1 MQDASTRSSRI
12 ARTIDV
18 AVTSAGALGVAC
30 FTALIVYVVV
40 CRYAFSFTPRWS
52 EEVPRLLLVWVT
64 FIGGISAFIRRTH
77 LSAGLTDLLV
87 KPGRFRTALAM
98 LAAVCSALFLI
109 VLLWTGWKLTVLTW
123 SHETTALSWPVGLTY
138 LALPVSA
145 ALSLITILLVEWRK

>member
-18 AVTSAGALGVAC
+18 AVTSVGALGVAC
-30 FTALIVYVVV
+30 FTTLIVYVVV

-52 EEVPRLLLVWVT
+52 EEIPRLLLVWVT

-87 KPGRFRTALAM
+87 KPGRLRTALTM
-98 LAAVCSALFLI
+98 LAAVCSAFFLI
-109 VLLWTGWKLTVLTW
+109 VLLWTGWKLTALTW

-145 ALSLITILLVEWRK
+145 ALSLIAILLVEWRK